1 MAGDYDYFE
10 KKRERKEDGVEL
22 KKKGRGGKEK
32 RRKIRKKVG
41 AQNERTASE
50 VSSNFVQLNSGK

>member
-22 KKKGRGGKEK
+22 KKKGRGAKK
-32 RRKIRKKVG
+32 RRGGKFEKKLERKM
-41 AQNERTASE
+41 NEPRVKFPAIL
-50 VSSNFVQLNSGK
+50 SS